1 MFDCNLFPVPLIQG
15 LRQRTLISQFNSNRD
30 HLRTTFFV
38 KLKLIA
44 HTLKVPL
51 IGVDAVG

>member
-1 MFDCNLFPVPLIQG
+1 MFYCNLFPVPLIQG
-15 LRQRTLISQFNSNRD
+15 LRQATLISQFNSNRD